1 MMEEYDLLDIK
12 AETSTL
18 SDAEQARMKQIY
30 AEMQTIWLKE
40 ETKAK
45 QRSRDRDIKEGDRN
59 TSYFHAVANQRRRKP

>member
-1 MMEEYDLLDIK
+1 MMAEYDLLDIK

>member
-1 MMEEYDLLDIK
+1 MEEYDLLDIK